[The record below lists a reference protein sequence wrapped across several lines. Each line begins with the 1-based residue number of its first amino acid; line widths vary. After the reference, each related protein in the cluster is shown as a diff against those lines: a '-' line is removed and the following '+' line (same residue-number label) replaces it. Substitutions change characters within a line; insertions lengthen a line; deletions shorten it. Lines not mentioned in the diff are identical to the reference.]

1 MVSRLRSAALRLSP
15 LREAA
20 PHADRAH
27 ERSLARRLLLT
38 AAFALLFALSFEF
51 RAGDLRFDAGMVAG
65 WLALAPLWLLI
76 RGQSPGVAFRRAFLA
91 AWVGYAC
98 VFWWLFVVITVYGRA
113 APYAGVVGTIAVAAY
128 CALCAATA
136 ASLAAAL
143 APHAGRAAFFVLP
156 AAWILAER
164 VRALESVAA
173 FPWAFLGYAAHAD
186 PPLRGLA
193 SLTGV
198 YGLSF
203 GLGLGAVLLA
213 ERRFAAALGLAAALH
228 LAGWLALPG
237 SLPPGRERP
246 LRASMIQ
253 GNIPQNEKWNPV
265 LEANNFAIQLE
276 QSRAAL
282 SEKPDLITWPEAGF
296 PGFILLPQQ
305 DARYPGLADAERE
318 FRDPLLRLSRESGVP
333 ILVGALGITD
343 RPGRSMPSIHNSV
356 FAITPEQGIADRYDK
371 TVLVPFGEYVPARA
385 LFGQLKAVASGLA
398 DVGDLTPG
406 TAPRRI
412 RGLERFGAERAA
424 AVLICYE
431 VVYPSVVRKA
441 VRDGA
446 RLLVNLTNDAWYGR
460 SSAPHQFLA
469 IAQLRS
475 AEHGLPM
482 LRDAN
487 TGVTA
492 VIDASGAVLDETPIF
507 ERRVLTVDA
516 PPPRA
521 HATLYTRVGDWPLA
535 LSSVF
540 LAACASAAWLRRASR

>member
-1 MVSRLRSAALRLSP
+1 
-15 LREAA
+15 
-20 PHADRAH
+20 
-27 ERSLARRLLLT
+27 
-38 AAFALLFALSFEF
+38 
-51 RAGDLRFDAGMVAG
+51 
-65 WLALAPLWLLI
+65 
-76 RGQSPGVAFRRAFLA
+76 
-91 AWVGYAC
+91 
-98 VFWWLFVVITVYGRA
+98 
-113 APYAGVVGTIAVAAY
+113 VAAY

-136 ASLAAAL
+136 VSLAAAL
-143 APHAGRAAFFVLP
+143 APHAGRAALLVLP

-164 VRALESVAA
+164 VRALESGAA

-186 PPLRGLA
+186 APLRGLA

-203 GLGLGAVLLA
+203 ALALGGVLLA
-213 ERRFAAALGLAAALH
+213 ERRFVGALALAAVLH
-228 LAGWLALPG
+228 AVGWLALPG
-237 SLPPGRERP
+237 EIPPGPDRP
-246 LRASMIQ
+246 LRAAMIQ
-253 GNIPQNEKWNPV
+253 GNIPQNEKWDPV

-282 SEKPDLITWPEAGF
+282 AEKPDLITWPESGF
-296 PGFILLPQQ
+296 PGFILLPPQ
-305 DARYPGLADAERE
+305 DAHYPGLAESQVE
-318 FRDPLLRLSRESGVP
+318 FRDPLLQLARESGVP
-333 ILVGALGITD
+333 LILGALGLTEV
-343 RPGRSMPSIHNSV
+343 PGRSMPWIHNSV
-356 FAITPEQGIADRYDK
+356 FVLTREERIADRYDK

-406 TAPRRI
+406 PAPRRI
-412 RGLERFGAERAA
+412 RGLERFGAERTPT
-424 AVLICYE
+424 VLICYE
-431 VVYPSVVRKA
+431 VVYPSVVRRA

-492 VIDASGAVLDETPIF
+492 VIDASGAVLQETPIF
-507 ERRVLTVDA
+507 ERRVLTVDT
-516 PPPRA
+516 PPPRPS
-521 HATLYTRVGDWPLA
+521 ATVYTRLGDWPLA

-540 LAACASAAWLRRASR
+540 LAACAGIALARRRAASSARD